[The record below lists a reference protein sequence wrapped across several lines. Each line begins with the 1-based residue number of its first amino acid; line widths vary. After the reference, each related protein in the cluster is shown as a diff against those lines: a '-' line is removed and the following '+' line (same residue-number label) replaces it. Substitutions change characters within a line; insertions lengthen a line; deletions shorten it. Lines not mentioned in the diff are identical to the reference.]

1 MVAKMRI
8 LLCSHWF
15 FPSVGGVET
24 ISKILAEEFV
34 RAGATVTVVT
44 NTPGPEM
51 DVSYTVMRRP
61 SHKTLRLLARESDVI
76 FQNLISLRTLV
87 SLILS
92 RKPIVVTHQS
102 WLRRTD
108 GKRGLENYTKLL
120 ALRACHNVSISK
132 AIAASLPV
140 RSIVIG
146 NPFEAKAFEGL
157 LDTPHDKDIV
167 FLGRLVSDKGCDL
180 LLHALAELK
189 AKNLFPSLTVIGD
202 GPEMPTL
209 QALTDQLGLRGQ
221 VEFLGALQEGRG
233 EIVARHHIMA
243 IPSIWAEPFGVVAL
257 EGVASGCAIVASSRG
272 GLPDAGGPCGLYFPN
287 GDVKALASALGQMLT
302 NVPLRKELAAN
313 GPAHLKGFQPAV
325 IAGHYLELFRS
336 VVPS

>member
-1 MVAKMRI
+1 MRI

-34 RAGATVTVVT
+34 RSGTSVTVVT

-51 DVSYTVMRRP
+51 DVPYSVVRRP
-61 SHKTLRLLARESDVI
+61 SRKALRLLAQESDVI

-87 SLILS
+87 SLIFS

-102 WLRRTD
+102 WMRRTD
-108 GKRGLENYTKLL
+108 GKRGLENYAKLL
-120 ALRACHNVSISK
+120 AVRVCHNVSISK

-140 RSIVIG
+140 SSMVIG
-146 NPFEAKAFEGL
+146 NPFEAQAFAGL
-157 LDTPHDKDIV
+157 LDTPRDKDIV

-180 LLHALAELK
+180 LLRALAVLK
-189 AKNLFPSLTVIGD
+189 GKNLFPSLTVIGD
-202 GPEMPTL
+202 GPEMATL
-209 QALTDQLGLRGQ
+209 RALTVELELSEQ

-243 IPSIWAEPFGVVAL
+243 IPSVWAEPFGVVAL
-257 EGVASGCAIVASSRG
+257 EGVASGCAIVASSQG

-287 GDVKALASALGQMLT
+287 GDVMALAEALEKVLT
-302 NVPLRKELAAN
+302 DAALREELVAK
-313 GPAHLKGFQPAV
+313 GPGHLKEFQPAV
-325 IAGHYLELFRS
+325 IAGRYLDLFRGLLR
-336 VVPS
+336 

>member
-1 MVAKMRI
+1 MRI

-15 FPSVGGVET
+15 SPSFGGVET

-34 RAGATVTVVT
+34 RSGASVTVVT

-51 DVSYTVMRRP
+51 DVPYTVVRRP
-61 SHKTLRLLARESDVI
+61 SHKVLRRLAQESDVI

-87 SLILS
+87 AVILS

-102 WLRRTD
+102 WMRRTD
-108 GKRGLENYTKLL
+108 GKRGLENYAKLL
-120 ALRACHNVSISK
+120 AVRVCHNVSISK

-140 RSIVIG
+140 RSVVIG
-146 NPFEAKAFEGL
+146 NPFEAQVFEGL
-157 LDTPHDKDIV
+157 LHTPRDKDIV

-189 AKNLFPSLTVIGD
+189 AKGLIPTLTVIGD
-202 GPEMPTL
+202 GPGMATL
-209 QALTDQLGLRGQ
+209 QTLTQDLELSGQ

-257 EGVASGCAIVASSRG
+257 EGVASGCAIVASSQG

-287 GDVKALASALGQMLT
+287 GDVTALAEALERVLT
-302 NVPLRKELAAN
+302 DVPLREKLIAH
-313 GPAHLKGFQPAV
+313 GPGHLKEFQPAV
-325 IAGHYLELFRS
+325 IAGRYLDLFRGLVAS
-336 VVPS
+336 